1 MSNQLRL
8 AAAVVLI
15 LITAGYAY
23 YLFMPRHEAAGP
35 AVPDTIV
42 HAQVQADGS
51 VTIAGQRFSDP
62 AKLEAKV
69 AALQQAHPHTSFNLH
84 AAPDMNFGPMG
95 KAALLFQKSGA
106 YKVVF
111 VTEVKKA
118 PPVKPAAKPA
128 APQTTPN

>member
-8 AAAVVLI
+8 VAAIVLI

-35 AVPDTIV
+35 AMPDTIV

-84 AAPDMNFGPMG
+84 AAPDMTFGPMG
-95 KAALLFQKSGA
+95 KAVMLFQNSGTA
-106 YKVVF
+106 TVGF
-111 VTEVKKA
+111 ITEPRQVADDK
-118 PPVKPAAKPA
+118 
-128 APQTTPN
+128 